1 MNVIDELIT
10 ALRNK
15 DSGRA
20 RSLQPE
26 IGPSELG
33 SCRRKVFYRLN
44 SQPETNTNDL
54 KLAAI
59 MGTAIHT
66 EIDAALRKADPK
78 GIKFWLETEVAFNG
92 MKAHVDCYI
101 PEEKMIV
108 DWKTV
113 KSKTLGYFPS
123 KQQIWQVQTYGY
135 LMKHGAGNPVDTVAL
150 VAISRDGD
158 ERDVIMHSE
167 PYNES
172 IALEAL
178 AWLDEI
184 KEATTVPEPEKDAV
198 SYCRFYCKFYDE
210 SGEVGCT
217 GIKKEEAPM
226 VRLAEYSASD
236 AAVKYLDTDQK
247 IKELT
252 KIKDDIKVL
261 LEGHTG
267 VTDDGIQV
275 IWTPIAGRRTVDSDE
290 VEKLLGFLPTKT
302 GKESLR
308 LEVKSVKQSGGTDLD
323 GE

>member
-1 MNVIDELIT
+1 MNVIEELIT

-44 SQPETNTNDL
+44 SQPETNANDL

-66 EIDAALRKADPK
+66 EIEAALRKADPK

-135 LMKHGAGNPVDTVAL
+135 LMKHGAGNPVETVAL

-178 AWLDEI
+178 AWLEQI
-184 KEATTVPEPEKDAV
+184 KATTTVPEPEKDAV
-198 SYCRFYCKFYDE
+198 SYCRF
-210 SGEVGCT
+210 
-217 GIKKEEAPM
+217 
-226 VRLAEYSASD
+226 
-236 AAVKYLDTDQK
+236 
-247 IKELT
+247 
-252 KIKDDIKVL
+252 
-261 LEGHTG
+261 
-267 VTDDGIQV
+267 
-275 IWTPIAGRRTVDSDE
+275 
-290 VEKLLGFLPTKT
+290 
-302 GKESLR
+302 
-308 LEVKSVKQSGGTDLD
+308 
-323 GE
+323 